1 LKKPLSEISASP
13 LYLTLDGDNSEKNDL
28 KITHEIDLGEN
39 MKIGDSI
46 IPAGKIV
53 ITNDKAHSG
62 LRIRFTDNLRVLAFA
77 SLFDLKKNLL
87 SLSIFGQ
94 NLKPALSCQKISSK
108 ICSRFAA
115 NGASSQKQDLVA
127 EAYIAFFLGKIS

>member
-1 LKKPLSEISASP
+1 MKKPLSEISASP

-77 SLFDLKKNLL
+77 SLFDLKKKFAFAIDFWSKFEACAQL
-87 SLSIFGQ
+87 SKNFFKNMLAVCSKWGLFSKTRFGGGSLYRFLSG
-94 NLKPALSCQKISSK
+94 
-108 ICSRFAA
+108 
-115 NGASSQKQDLVA
+115 
-127 EAYIAFFLGKIS
+127 